1 MRQAPPSIRP
11 HPYLLWSLV
20 LTGITAI
27 SFASILIRLADA
39 PSLAIAAYRVGIAS
53 LLISPYFSL
62 RTTLNSRDWSL
73 LQKSFRSWFDT
84 SLRTENQP
92 LAGHPSV
99 RPEVSKGEDGLMQKT
114 HCNVRIL
121 GATSLSGLFLAL
133 HFAFWIRSVQMTSI
147 ASSATLVSTTPLFV
161 ALFGHFC
168 RGEQLPGRSWLGILL
183 AIAGSSLIAGNDFHF
198 SSEALCGDL
207 LALAGALAASG
218 YLLVGRFV
226 RRTLDLGTYT
236 LGAYGSAALLLLA
249 SNLYTATPLSGFSN
263 QTYLVLILLA
273 VIPQLIGHTTFNWT
287 LGFLSPTTVAV
298 LILGEPLGATLLAY
312 LFFEEALSPLKALG
326 FFVLSTGIVLTVK
339 TSPNSA

>member
-11 HPYLLWSLV
+11 RPYLLWSLV

-53 LLISPYFSL
+53 LLISPYFAVKV
-62 RTTLNSRDWSL
+62 TLTSRNW
-73 LQKSFRSWFDT
+73 T
-84 SLRTENQP
+84 
-92 LAGHPSV
+92 A
-99 RPEVSKGEDGLMQKT
+99 
-114 HCNVRIL
+114 RIL
-121 GATSLSGLFLAL
+121 AITLLSGFFLAL

-161 ALFGHFC
+161 ALFGYFC

-183 AIAGSSLIAGNDFHF
+183 VITGSSFITGNDFHF
-198 SSEALCGDL
+198 SSEALCGDF

-218 YLLVGRFV
+218 YLLAGRFV

-236 LGAYGSAALLLLA
+236 LGAYGSAAVFLLVF
-249 SNLYTATPLSGFSN
+249 NLYTATPLSGFSN

-287 LGFLSPTTVAV
+287 LGFLPPTTVAV

-312 LFFEEALSPLKALG
+312 LFFEETLSPLKALG
-326 FFVLSTGIVLTVK
+326 LFVLGTGIVLTA
-339 TSPNSA
+339 TAAPHSA